1 MSGRWSAERPD
12 CRVLKSSISNLQC
25 PMSNVQGNSR
35 TRPGFGSDLFGW
47 KLNVGHW
54 ILSLLLFFSC
64 ASSSRA
70 AGKWE
75 KLEDCVLADGY
86 MDGDSFHIRANNKD
100 VIIRLYFVDTPETN
114 KEFEDR
120 NGDQA
125 TYFGINDS
133 QVVPL
138 GQKGKKFTQKTLS
151 GQKFTVWT
159 RWEDARGSSQQ
170 QRFYGIVQIGKEDL
184 ADLLVANGL
193 ARVYGGSTVMP
204 NGNSIDSRFEQL
216 RQLERRAKAKRLG
229 GWAKKSKLAKEGDVI
244 KADDAEGMFAAADE
258 GLAEE
263 AAPEPGAKPA
273 WAIDEE
279 EIGVYSNQWPNV
291 PTVAF
296 LRAESFV
303 NRELFEDAEIEM
315 RKLVRR
321 FPDHPQKA
329 RIEFYL
335 ALSIAMQERFE
346 EAVAL
351 FKTWLQTYPGHV
363 LAPDVQ
369 YWMPISLYYDGKY
382 EEALPFFEA
391 YAKNNP
397 MSIYAPEAT
406 YRAACCRYALEDYA
420 RCAADTA
427 TWLEQNPDHYFRREA
442 AIMRGDA
449 LAVLGEFDAAKEA
462 YRLSMNPSTG
472 PFYYMALTQ
481 ISRIYKALAET
492 NDFLQM
498 SQDYVQYIKD
508 MPNDGNIIDAA
519 YNAGWALRQIK
530 RPDQAIILYWQMIER
545 HGNTPAWEGFD
556 LMLGDLAGM
565 YPRGTDEYAQELR
578 ARYDRAL
585 ASQRL
590 TLAARLA
597 WAEAQILP
605 PDQQARQLAIFAG
618 RFKPEYLGAETLVW
632 LGKAWIENGMPDSG
646 IPPLEL
652 LLEKYPDSRHVPEA
666 QTLLAQQALGHKEY
680 DTALLYADAV
690 LNNAA
695 EISFI
700 LEATFCRA
708 EALRG
713 LQRHGEAISDYNAIL
728 ANRAAPRRLKPEA
741 LLGIAACMEA
751 QQEYAQAIAYY
762 QRIYVLY
769 GAYRKAVVEA
779 YLRSG
784 SCFEKLNDKPAALK
798 TYQEFLESDFSVG
811 TAAAAYARQRIA
823 ALSGGAS

>member
-1 MSGRWSAERPD
+1 M
-12 CRVLKSSISNLQC
+12 
-25 PMSNVQGNSR
+25 R
-35 TRPGFGSDLFGW
+35 TPRFIRLAACA
-47 KLNVGHW
+47 
-54 ILSLLLFFSC
+54 LLGT
-64 ASSSRA
+64 A
-70 AGKWE
+70 AAAPAAAKWE
-75 KLEDCVLADGY
+75 KLEDCVLSDGY
-86 MDGDSFHIRANNKD
+86 MDGDSFHVRHGSKID
-100 VIIRLYFVDTPETN
+100 IFRLYFVDTPETN

-120 NGDQA
+120 NAEQA
-125 TYFGINDS
+125 TYFGLSEN

-138 GQKGKKFTQKTLS
+138 GHLGEKFTKKELT
-151 GQKFTVWT
+151 GKKFTVWT

-170 QRFYGIVQIGKEDL
+170 QRFYGLVKIDKDDL
-184 ADLLVANGL
+184 GELLVANGL
-193 ARVYGGSTVMP
+193 ARVYGGSTVLP
-204 NGNSIDSRFEQL
+204 DGTSIDAQFERL

-229 GWAKKSKLAKEGDVI
+229 GWAKKKKLPKDGDVI

-258 GLAEE
+258 GGDAGWAEE
-263 AAPEPGAKPA
+263 AAPVPGAKPA
-273 WAIDEE
+273 WVLDEE
-279 EIGVYSNQWPNV
+279 EVTVYSNQWPNV

-315 RKLVRR
+315 RKLTRR

-351 FKTWLQTYPGHV
+351 FKAWLQAYPTHV
-363 LAPDVQ
+363 LAPDIQ

-382 EEALPFFEA
+382 AEALPYFDD

-420 RCAADTA
+420 RCAADTL

-449 LAVLGEFDAAKEA
+449 LAVLGDFDGAKEA
-462 YRLSMNPSTG
+462 YRLSMNPAAG

-481 ISRIYKALAET
+481 MARIHKALAET
-492 NDFLQM
+492 NEYVQM
-498 SQDYVQYIKD
+498 SQEYVQYIKD
-508 MPNDGNIIDAA
+508 MPNDGNVVDAA
-519 YNAGWALRQIK
+519 YNAGWALKQIQ
-530 RPDQAIILYWQMIER
+530 RPDQARLLYWQMIER
-545 HGNTPAWEGFD
+545 HGNTPDWEGFD
-556 LMLGDLAGM
+556 LMLTDLAGM
-565 YPRGTDEYAQELR
+565 YPRDTDEYATELR
-578 ARYDRAL
+578 ARYDKAL
-585 ASQRL
+585 AGQRL

-605 PDQQARQLAIFAG
+605 ADQQARQLAIFAG
-618 RFKPEYLGAETLVW
+618 RFKSEYLGAETLVW
-632 LGKAWIENGMPDSG
+632 LGRAWIENGMPESG
-646 IPPLEL
+646 IPNLEL

-666 QTLLAQQALGHKEY
+666 HMLLAQQALEHKQY
-680 DTALLYADAV
+680 DVALLHAQAV
-690 LNNAA
+690 LDNAA
-695 EISFI
+695 EIEFI

-708 EALRG
+708 EAFLG
-713 LQRHGEAISDYNAIL
+713 LKRHAEAISDYNAIL

-741 LLGIAACMEA
+741 LLGIAACLEA

-762 QRIYVLY
+762 QRVYVLY
-769 GAYRKAVVEA
+769 GAYRKAVIQA

-784 SCFEKLNDKPAALK
+784 SCFEKLGDQTAAIN
-798 TYQEFLESDFSVG
+798 TYREFLASDFSAG
-811 TAAAAYARQRIA
+811 SAAAAYARQRIA
-823 ALSGGAS
+823 ALSGGTP

>member
-1 MSGRWSAERPD
+1 MSGRAG
-12 CRVLKSSISNLQC
+12 
-25 PMSNVQGNSR
+25 VQGS
-35 TRPGFGSDLFGW
+35 GFRVQGLPSGRSLD
-47 KLNVGHW
+47 HW
-54 ILSLLLFFSC
+54 ILNIGYWILGFVLLC
-64 ASSSRA
+64 AAPAPAEA
-70 AGKWE
+70 AVTGKWE
-75 KLEDCVLADGY
+75 KFEDCVLADGY
-86 MDGDSFHIRANNKD
+86 MDGDSFHVRANNKD
-100 VIIRLYFVDTPETN
+100 VIIRLYFVDTPESDKTHA
-114 KEFEDR
+114 ER
-120 NGDQA
+120 NEDQA
-125 TYFGINDS
+125 AYFGINDS

-151 GQKFTVWT
+151 GRKFTVWT
-159 RWEDARGSSQQ
+159 RWEDAMGSSQQ
-170 QRFYGIVQIGKEDL
+170 QRFFGIVQIGKEDL

-204 NGNSIDSRFEQL
+204 NGTSIDSRFEQL

-229 GWAKKSKLAKEGDVI
+229 GWAKKKNLAKEGDVI
-244 KADDAEGMFAAADE
+244 KAEDAEGMFDLGEDE
-258 GLAEE
+258 ATAPGATPAWVEDAEE
-263 AAPEPGAKPA
+263 V
-273 WAIDEE
+273 
-279 EIGVYSNQWPNV
+279 GVYSNQWQNV

-303 NRELFEDAEIEM
+303 NTEQFEDAEIEM

-321 FPDHPQKA
+321 FPEHPQKA

-335 ALSIAMQERFE
+335 ALSIAMQERFV

-369 YWMPISLYYDGKY
+369 YWLPISLYYDGKY
-382 EEALPFFEA
+382 PEALPLFEE

-397 MSIYAPEAT
+397 MNVYAPEAT
-406 YRAACCRYALEDYA
+406 YRAACCRYAMEDYA
-420 RCAADTA
+420 RCAADVA

-462 YRLSMNPSTG
+462 YRLSMNPDTG

-481 ISRIYKALAET
+481 MSRIHKALAEP
-492 NDFLQM
+492 NDYLEM
-498 SQDYVQYIKD
+498 SQEYVQYIKD

-519 YNAGWALRQIK
+519 YNAGWALRQIQ
-530 RPDQAIILYWQMIER
+530 RPDQARILYWQMIER

-556 LMLGDLAGM
+556 LMLADLADM
-565 YPRGTDEYAQELR
+565 YPRGTDEYATELR
-578 ARYDRAL
+578 ARYERAL

-605 PDQQARQLAIFAG
+605 PEEQARQLAIFAG

-632 LGKAWIENGMPDSG
+632 LGRAWIENGMPESG

-666 QTLLAQQALGHKEY
+666 QTLLAQQALAHKEY
-680 DTALLYADAV
+680 DVALLHAEAV

-695 EISFI
+695 EIEFI

-741 LLGIAACMEA
+741 LIGIAACLTA
-751 QQEYAQAIAYY
+751 QKEYAQAIAYY
-762 QRIYVLY
+762 QRVYVLY

-784 SCFEKLNDKPAALK
+784 DCFEKLGDPAAALK
-798 TYQEFLESDFSVG
+798 TYQEFLASDYAPG
-811 TAAAAYARQRIA
+811 TAAAAYVRQRIA
-823 ALSGGAS
+823 ALSGGAP

>member
-1 MSGRWSAERPD
+1 MNIGYWIFGFVLLSAP
-12 CRVLKSSISNLQC
+12 LPAQAIS
-25 PMSNVQGNSR
+25 
-35 TRPGFGSDLFGW
+35 
-47 KLNVGHW
+47 
-54 ILSLLLFFSC
+54 
-64 ASSSRA
+64 
-70 AGKWE
+70 GKWE
-75 KLEDCVLADGY
+75 KLENAVLADGY
-86 MDGDSFHIRANNKD
+86 MDGDSFHVRANNKD
-100 VIIRLYFVDTPETN
+100 VIIRLYFVDTPESDKTH
-114 KEFEDR
+114 EER
-120 NGDQA
+120 NEDQA
-125 TYFGINDS
+125 GYFGIS
-133 QVVPL
+133 ETQVVPL
-138 GQKGKKFTQKTLS
+138 GVKGKKFTQRTLA

-159 RWEDARGSSQQ
+159 RWEDAMGSSDQ
-170 QRFYGIVQIGKEDL
+170 QRFFGIVQVGKEDL
-184 ADLLVANGL
+184 GELLVANGL
-193 ARVYGGSTVMP
+193 ARVYGGSTVLP
-204 NGNSIDSRFEQL
+204 DGTSIDSQFAKL

-229 GWAKKSKLAKEGDVI
+229 GWAKKKKMKDGVEIAG
-244 KADDAEGMFAAADE
+244 AEGMFDL
-258 GLAEE
+258 GEE
-263 AAPEPGAKPA
+263 EEPAEPGAKPA
-273 WAIDEE
+273 WVLDEE
-279 EIGVYSNQWPNV
+279 DIGVYGDKWPNV

-315 RKLVRR
+315 RKLTRR
-321 FPDHPQKA
+321 FPEHPQKA

-351 FKTWLQTYPGHV
+351 FKTWLQAHPDHV

-382 EEALPFFEA
+382 EEALPYFDA

-397 MSIYAPEAT
+397 MNVYAPEAT
-406 YRAACCRYALEDYA
+406 YRAACCRYALEDYG

-427 TWLEQNPDHYFRREA
+427 AWLEQNPDHYFRREA

-449 LAVLGEFDAAKEA
+449 LAVLGEFDAAKES
-462 YRLSMNPSTG
+462 YRLSMNPAAG

-481 ISRIYKALAET
+481 IARIHKALAET

-519 YNAGWALRQIK
+519 YNAGWALKQIQ
-530 RPDQAIILYWQMIER
+530 RPDQARILYWQMIER

-556 LMLGDLAGM
+556 LMLTDLAGM
-565 YPRGTDEYAQELR
+565 YPRGTDEYAVELR
-578 ARYDRAL
+578 ARYEKAL

-597 WAEAQILP
+597 WAEAQLLP
-605 PDQQARQLAIFAG
+605 ADQQARQLAIFTG
-618 RFKPEYLGAETLVW
+618 RFKSDYLGAETLVW
-632 LGKAWIENGMPDSG
+632 LGRAWIDNGMPSSG
-646 IPPLEL
+646 IPNLEL
-652 LLEKYPDSRHVPEA
+652 LLEKYPESRHVPQA
-666 QTLLAQQALGHKEY
+666 QMLLSQQALANKEY
-680 DTALLYADAV
+680 DTALLFANSV

-695 EISFI
+695 EIEFV

-708 EALRG
+708 EALLGIKRY
-713 LQRHGEAISDYNAIL
+713 GEAISDYNAIL

-741 LLGIAACMEA
+741 LLGIAACMAA

-769 GAYRKAVVEA
+769 GAYKKAVVTA

-784 SCFEKLNDKPAALK
+784 DCFEKLNDKAAALK
-798 TYQEFLESDFSVG
+798 TYQEFLASDFAPG
-811 TAAAAYARQRIA
+811 TAAASYARQRIA

>member
-1 MSGRWSAERPD
+1 MSA
-12 CRVLKSSISNLQC
+12 L
-25 PMSNVQGNSR
+25 R
-35 TRPGFGSDLFGW
+35 TTARIALA
-47 KLNVGHW
+47 
-54 ILSLLLFFSC
+54 LLFAGSA
-64 ASSSRA
+64 ASAGVS
-70 AGKWE
+70 GKWE

-86 MDGDSFHIRANNKD
+86 MDGDSFHVRHGNKD
-100 VIIRLYFVDTPETN
+100 DIIRLYFVDTPESDKTHA
-114 KEFEDR
+114 ER
-120 NGDQA
+120 NEDQA
-125 TYFGINDS
+125 AYFGISDS

-138 GQKGKKFTQKTLS
+138 GVKGKKFTQKALS
-151 GQKFTVWT
+151 GKKFTVWT

-184 ADLLVANGL
+184 GELLVANGL
-193 ARVYGGSTVMP
+193 ARVYGGSTVLP
-204 NGNSIDSRFEQL
+204 NGNSIDAQFERL

-229 GWAKKSKLAKEGDVI
+229 GWAKKKKLAKDGDVI
-244 KADDAEGMFAAADE
+244 KADDAEGMFDDAFGDETAAA
-258 GLAEE
+258 
-263 AAPEPGAKPA
+263 EPGAKPA

-279 EIGVYSNQWPNV
+279 EIGVYEDKWQNV

-315 RKLVRR
+315 RKLTRR
-321 FPDHPQKA
+321 FPEHSQKA
-329 RIEFYL
+329 RIDFYL

-351 FKTWLQTYPGHV
+351 FKTWLQNYPSHV
-363 LAPDVQ
+363 LVPDVQ

-382 EEALPFFEA
+382 AEALPFFDD

-406 YRAACCRYALEDYA
+406 YRAACCRYALEDYE
-420 RCAADTA
+420 RCAADTLA
-427 TWLEQNPDHYFRREA
+427 WLEQNPDHYFRREA

-462 YRLSMNPSTG
+462 YRLSMNPDTG

-481 ISRIYKALAET
+481 MARIHKALAET
-492 NDFLQM
+492 NEYVEM
-498 SQDYVQYIKD
+498 SQEYVQYIKD
-508 MPNDGNIIDAA
+508 MPNDGNVIDAA
-519 YNAGWALRQIK
+519 YNAGWALKQIK
-530 RPDQAIILYWQMIER
+530 RPDQARILYWQMIER

-556 LMLGDLAGM
+556 LMLTDLAGM
-565 YPRGTDEYAQELR
+565 YPRDTDEYAKELR
-578 ARYDRAL
+578 ARYERAL
-585 ASQRL
+585 AGQRL

-605 PDQQARQLAIFAG
+605 ADQQARQLAIFSG

-632 LGKAWIENGMPDSG
+632 LGRAWIENGMPESG
-646 IPPLEL
+646 VPNLEL

-666 QTLLAQQALGHKEY
+666 QMLLSQQALEHKQY
-680 DTALLYADAV
+680 DVALLHAEAV

-695 EISFI
+695 EIQFI

-708 EALRG
+708 EAFLG
-713 LQRHGEAISDYNAIL
+713 LKRYAEAISDYNAIL

-762 QRIYVLY
+762 QRVYVLY
-769 GAYRKAVVEA
+769 GAYRKAVIQA

-784 SCFEKLNDKPAALK
+784 HCFEKLNDKPAALK
-798 TYQEFLESDFSVG
+798 TYQEFLESDFSAG
-811 TAAAAYARQRIA
+811 SAAAAYARQRIA

>member
-1 MSGRWSAERPD
+1 MSGVSKR
-12 CRVLKSSISNLQC
+12 
-25 PMSNVQGNSR
+25 VQGS
-35 TRPGFGSDLFGW
+35 GFRVQGW
-47 KLNVGHW
+47 NPLQHLGCSLEHW
-54 ILSLLLFFSC
+54 ILNIEYWILIPLFLAILLC
-64 ASSSRA
+64 AAPSQA
-70 AGKWE
+70 AVSGKWE
-75 KLEDCVLADGY
+75 KLENAVLADGY
-86 MDGDSFHIRANNKD
+86 MDGDSFHVRANNKD
-100 VIIRLYFVDTPETN
+100 VIIRLYFVDTPESDKTHA
-114 KEFEDR
+114 ER
-120 NGDQA
+120 NEDQA
-125 TYFGINDS
+125 SYFGISDS

-138 GQKGKKFTQKTLS
+138 GVKGKKFTQKTLS

-184 ADLLVANGL
+184 GEMLVANGL
-193 ARVYGGSTVMP
+193 ARVYGGSTVLP
-204 NGNSIDSRFEQL
+204 NGTSIDAQFERL

-229 GWAKKSKLAKEGDVI
+229 GWAKKKKMKDGVEIATTED
-244 KADDAEGMFAAADE
+244 MFDLGE
-258 GLAEE
+258 EE
-263 AAPEPGAKPA
+263 AAAEPGAKPA
-273 WAIDEE
+273 WVEDEE
-279 EIGVYSNQWPNV
+279 EIGVYADKWANV

-321 FPDHPQKA
+321 FPEHSQKA

-351 FKTWLQTYPGHV
+351 FKTWLQTYPSHI

-382 EEALPFFEA
+382 EEALPYFDT
-391 YAKNNP
+391 YAEKNP

-406 YRAACCRYALEDYA
+406 YRAACSRYALEDYE
-420 RCAADTA
+420 RTAADVA

-442 AIMRGDA
+442 AIMRGDS
-449 LAVLGEFDAAKEA
+449 LAVLGEFEAAKEA
-462 YRLSMNPSTG
+462 YHLSMNPAAG

-481 ISRIYKALAET
+481 IARIHKALATED
-492 NDFLQM
+492 DFRAM
-498 SQDYVQYIKD
+498 SADYVQYIKD

-519 YNAGWALRQIK
+519 YNAGWALRQIQ
-530 RPDQAIILYWQMIER
+530 RPDQARILYWQMIER

-556 LMLGDLAGM
+556 LMLTDLAGM
-565 YPRGTDEYAQELR
+565 YPRGTDEYAVELR
-578 ARYDRAL
+578 ARYEKAL
-585 ASQRL
+585 ADQRL
-590 TLAARLA
+590 TLASRLA

-605 PDQQARQLAIFAG
+605 PDQQARQLAIFTG
-618 RFKPEYLGAETLVW
+618 RFKPDYLGAETLVW
-632 LGKAWIENGMPDSG
+632 LGRAWIENGMASSG
-646 IPPLEL
+646 IPNLEL
-652 LLEKYPDSRHVPEA
+652 LLEKYPESRQVPEA
-666 QTLLAQQALGHKEY
+666 QTLLAQQAIESKEF
-680 DTALLYADAV
+680 DTALLYANAV
-690 LNNAA
+690 LANAA
-695 EISFI
+695 EIQYV

-708 EALRG
+708 EALLG

-751 QQEYAQAIAYY
+751 QKEFSQAIAYY
-762 QRIYVLY
+762 QRVYVLY
-769 GAYRKAVVEA
+769 GAYQKAVIQA

-784 SCFEKLNDKPAALK
+784 DCFEKLHDKAAALK
-798 TYQEFLESDFSVG
+798 TYQEFLASDFAPG
-811 TAAAAYARQRIA
+811 TAAASYARQRIA

>member
-1 MSGRWSAERPD
+1 MFNRSSSARKASGCSLE
-12 CRVLKSSISNLQC
+12 
-25 PMSNVQGNSR
+25 
-35 TRPGFGSDLFGW
+35 
-47 KLNVGHW
+47 HW
-54 ILSLLLFFSC
+54 ILGFVLLF
-64 ASSSRA
+64 AAPWQAQA

-86 MDGDSFHIRANNKD
+86 MDGDSFHVRHGNKD
-100 VIIRLYFVDTPETN
+100 QIIRLYFVDTPESD
-114 KEFEDR
+114 KQYAER
-120 NGDQA
+120 NEDQA
-125 TYFGINDS
+125 AYFGINES

-138 GQKGKKFTQKTLS
+138 GVKGKKFTQKTLS

-170 QRFYGIVQIGKEDL
+170 QRFYGIVQVGKDDL

-229 GWAKKSKLAKEGDVI
+229 GWAKKKKLAKDGDVI
-244 KADDAEGMFAAADE
+244 KADDAEGMFDLGEDEAAA
-258 GLAEE
+258 
-263 AAPEPGAKPA
+263 EPGAKPA
-273 WAIDEE
+273 WVLDEE
-279 EIGVYSNQWPNV
+279 EIGVYEDKWPNV

-296 LRAESFV
+296 LRAETFV
-303 NRELFEDAEIEM
+303 NTEQFEDAEIEM

-321 FPDHPQKA
+321 FPEHAQKA

-335 ALSIAMQERFE
+335 ALSTAMQERFE

-351 FKTWLQTYPGHV
+351 FKTWLQTYPSHV

-382 EEALPFFEA
+382 EEALPYFEA

-397 MSIYAPEAT
+397 MNIYAPEAT

-420 RCAADTA
+420 RCAADTL

-462 YRLSMNPSTG
+462 YRLSMNPATG

-481 ISRIYKALAET
+481 ISRIHKALGET
-492 NDFLQM
+492 NDYLQM

-519 YNAGWALRQIK
+519 YNAGWALKQIK
-530 RPDQAIILYWQMIER
+530 RPDQARILYWQMIER

-556 LMLGDLAGM
+556 LMLTDLAGM
-565 YPRGTDEYAQELR
+565 YPRGTDEYAKELR
-578 ARYDRAL
+578 ARYERAL

-605 PDQQARQLAIFAG
+605 ADQQARQLAIFAG
-618 RFKPEYLGAETLVW
+618 RFKSEYLGAETLVW
-632 LGKAWIENGMPDSG
+632 LGRAWIENGMPESG
-646 IPPLEL
+646 IPHLEL

-666 QTLLAQQALGHKEY
+666 HMLLSQQAIENKAY
-680 DTALLYADAV
+680 DVALLHADAV

-695 EISFI
+695 EIEYI

-708 EALRG
+708 EALLG
-713 LQRHGEAISDYNAIL
+713 LKRHGEAISDYNAIL

-751 QQEYAQAIAYY
+751 QQEYAQAVAYY
-762 QRIYVLY
+762 QRVYVLY
-769 GAYRKAVVEA
+769 GAYKKAVIQA

-784 SCFEKLNDKPAALK
+784 HCFEKLGDKPAALK
-798 TYQEFLESDFSVG
+798 TYQEFLASDFSAG
-811 TAAAAYARQRIA
+811 SAAAAYSRQRIA
-823 ALSGGAS
+823 ALSGGASQ